1 MRIYW
6 IVPAL
11 LLALVPASL
20 RAQEPDKGKLVEQI
34 IARVNNDIITS
45 SDYERSEGSLREEIS
60 QDCTTCT
67 NAQLGEQF
75 QAKKNDLLRDLIDQ
89 SLLVQRAKDL
99 SITVETDL
107 VKRLDQVRQQ
117 NKLTSMEALE
127 KEVEKQ
133 GISWEDYKDHI
144 RDTLL
149 TQEVVRR
156 EVGSRVVIDHAEVQ
170 KYYDAHKTEFNRP
183 EQVALGEILLNT
195 DGKDAAQIDEVKKK
209 ADDLLTK
216 LKAGADFEELARRY
230 SEGQTA
236 KQGGQLG
243 EYKHGEL
250 APEIEDQVFKLERN
264 QNTGVIQTK
273 TGFEILRVYQHYQA
287 GEQPLDKVEPEIMN
301 ALYQAKIEPTMRGYL
316 AELREESYLVVAPG
330 YTDTAAVAGGNAIK
344 EVSPTADTSKGKKP
358 KKSKK
363 SQSTNS

>member
-1 MRIYW
+1 MRTHWLI
-6 IVPAL
+6 PAL
-11 LLALVPASL
+11 LLALVPASVC
-20 RAQEPDKGKLVEQI
+20 AQEPDKGKVVEQI
-34 IARVNNDIITS
+34 VARVNNDIITY
-45 SDYERSEGSLREEIS
+45 SDYEHSEMSLRDEIA
-60 QDCTTCT
+60 QECTSCT
-67 NAQLGEQF
+67 NAQVSDRF

-99 SITVETDL
+99 GITVETDL

-117 NKLTSMEALE
+117 NKLPSMEALE

-133 GISWEDYKDHI
+133 GIGWEDYKDHI

-170 KYYDAHKTEFNRP
+170 KYYDEHKAEFNRP
-183 EQVALGEILLNT
+183 EQVAIGEILLST
-195 DGKDAAQIDEVKKK
+195 EGKDAAQMEEVKKK
-209 ADDLLTK
+209 ADDLLAK
-216 LKAGADFEELARRY
+216 LQAGADFEELARRY

-250 APEIEDQVFKLERN
+250 SPEIEAQVFKLDRN
-264 QNTGVIQTK
+264 KYTGVIQTK

-301 ALYQAKIEPTMRGYL
+301 TLYQSRIDPTMRSYL
-316 AELREESYLVVAPG
+316 AELREESYLVVTPG
-330 YTDTAAVAGGNAIK
+330 YTDTAAIAGGNAIK
-344 EVSPTADTSKGKKP
+344 EVLPTADTSKGKKS
-358 KKSKK
+358 KKPKK
-363 SQSTNS
+363 SQSASS